1 MYSEKVSPTFRPRWL
16 EQFALRHVG
25 MDELRRIKR
34 KLGLPE
40 NLANSFGVIGN
51 NSDVSTKYHAS
62 LPGDESA
69 SNSAANNT
77 ALV

>member
-1 MYSEKVSPTFRPRWL
+1 
-16 EQFALRHVG
+16 

-40 NLANSFGVIGN
+40 NLANSFGVIGD
-51 NSDVSTKYHAS
+51 NSDVSTKFHAS